1 MGKKIDLTG
10 HRFGKLVV
18 ICECGRSKNGKV
30 LWKCR
35 CDCGNECIVNGEYLR
50 NGDTKSCGC
59 LKVIRLTTH
68 GLNTEHKKLCK
79 SIRGH
84 FKSIRDGVHGYG
96 RWTLDPRYSDD
107 NEGVIKFCKDLIALQ
122 PEMCA
127 RYEKDSSLDMDK
139 DNGNN
144 VFCPECISFISASEN
159 RSKQYNNVRL
169 LDGTPLVVFCRRAGI
184 PTIING
190 HATKRYAR
198 IVNMYA
204 YANKPHPELIKRANE
219 LIALYTKTL
228 KLLQLLE
235 DIRLLRACVQ
245 KSLPEPR
252 N

>member
-10 HRFGKLVV
+10 RRFGRLVV
-18 ICECGRSKNGKV
+18 ICECGRSKHGRV

-35 CDCGNECIVNGEYLR
+35 CDCGNECIVNGGYLT

-79 SIRGH
+79 SVQIH
-84 FKSIRDGVHGYG
+84 FKVIRDRLHGYS

-107 NEGVIKFCKDLIALQ
+107 SEGVIQFCKDLIALQ

-127 RYEKDSSLDMDK
+127 RYEKDSSLEMDK

-159 RSKQYNNVRL
+159 RSKHYNNHKL
-169 LDGTPLVVFCRRAGI
+169 PDGTPLTVFCRRLGI
-184 PTIING
+184 PTRKAPGVKSSQYNKYERYFRHNNG
-190 HATKRYAR
+190 A
-198 IVNMYA
+198 V
-204 YANKPHPELIKRANE
+204 HPELIKKANE
-219 LIALYTKTL
+219 LVCLYTKTL

-235 DIRLLRACVQ
+235 DVRLLRACV
-245 KSLPEPR
+245 
-252 N
+252 